1 MEGEPSQVNAPFI
14 RLVKEGAPRLPY
26 ERQNTRP
33 LPSDDVL
40 RCAHD
45 WQFLFDVGTGYSI
58 FPINIAVTRQRPDI
72 VIFSQSLRVV
82 ILIELTVPLE
92 DRIAAASTRKTDH
105 YSALLAICEFENNVW
120 HATHFPV
127 EVGLQGWVAHS
138 LLTCLQKLGFS
149 ASWRKKVRRECS
161 SVAPRCSYLLYLRRS
176 IQTKLGTVLMS
187 FHLNQA
193 HVARTMAHLIRSSWP
208 TW

>member
-26 ERQNTRP
+26 ERRNTRP
-33 LPSDDVL
+33 LPSDEVL
-40 RCAHD
+40 RCARD

-58 FPINIAVTRQRPDI
+58 FPINIAVTRKRPDI
-72 VIFSQSLRVV
+72 VVFSQSLRVV

-138 LLTCLQKLGFS
+138 LLTCLQKIHLFAGR
-149 ASWRKKVRRECS
+149 AVKRERRKGSSRRQQ
-161 SVAPRCSYLLYLRRS
+161 PSY
-176 IQTKLGTVLMS
+176 GAAV
-187 FHLNQA
+187 NE
-193 HVARTMAHLIRSSWP
+193 VARELLRSARSP
-208 TW
+208 KRENGGRR